1 MPNSYVT
8 FTGNGSNKI
17 FSFAGIDDYL
27 SLSYLKVYINNQL
40 VGSTNYTIDTSGSNE
55 NIEFTSGYGAPP
67 SGSTVKITRETPNTS
82 VGFTSN
88 IVDFTDGSILTAA
101 ELDKGFKGMLHIVQ
115 EAGDTGSGALP
126 KTSDGLSWDAGA
138 KRITN
143 GAVALNPLDFVT
155 KSQLDAVAL
164 YGAITL
170 PQAWAFTGNGSQIEF
185 PLSSPAPT
193 ATVADLYIV
202 EVGGVL
208 QRPGESPNGDYIISE
223 SNLKFTTG
231 APANG
236 VGIRVRNFG
245 NARTVLD
252 VLSAGSITN
261 TYLAT
266 GAVATTNIQNLAVT
280 SDKLGTSSVIAEKLD
295 TGAVTNT
302 KLATDAVTTDKI
314 QNLQVTGD
322 KIANTTVTEAKIGPL
337 AVTTDK
343 IGNNV
348 VTSGKLASNAVG
360 FAQMN
365 QLGAGSTFTSAL
377 GSNHYL
383 RVNSSGVLSLQQL
396 TTIPTNNPSSDLSF
410 SSTTGSDGYKI
421 TNLKNPT
428 NPYDA
433 ANKDYVEG
441 PRIGQ
446 TSYVAMNAGSIALN
460 ISGKSNVA
468 FGGTTVG
475 NFTCPAGQTYSGL
488 IYGTSGGYAKYD
500 VTNSGSSFT
509 NISGG
514 FSGSAGTNTFLAV
527 IVRTT

>member
-55 NIEFTSGYGAPP
+55 NIEFTLAYGAPP
-67 SGSTVKITRETPNTS
+67 SGSTVKIARETPNTS

-126 KTSDGLSWDAGA
+126 KTSDGVSWDAGA

-143 GAVALNPLDFVT
+143 GALALNPLDFVT
-155 KSQLDAVAL
+155 KSQLDSVAL
-164 YGAITL
+164 YGTVTL
-170 PQAWAFTGNGSQIEF
+170 PQAWAFTGNGSQTEF

-223 SNLKFTTG
+223 SSLKFTTG

-252 VLSAGSITN
+252 ALPLGSVTSA
-261 TYLAT
+261 YLAT
-266 GAVATTNIQNLAVT
+266 DAVAIVNIQNLAVT
-280 SDKLGTSSVIAEKLD
+280 SDKLGTSSVIEAKLG

-302 KLATDAVTTDKI
+302 KLATDAVTTNNI
-314 QNLQVTGD
+314 QNLQVTGE
-322 KIANTTVTEAKIGPL
+322 KIANTTVTETKIGPL

-343 IGNNV
+343 IGNSA
-348 VTSGKLASNAVG
+348 VTSAKIQSNAVG

-365 QLGAGSTFTSAL
+365 QLAAGSTFTGSL

-383 RVNSSGVLSLQQL
+383 RVNSSGVLSLQPL
-396 TTIPTNNPSSDLSF
+396 TTIPANNPVADLDF
-410 SSTTGSDGYKI
+410 SSSTGSNGYKI
-421 TNLKNPT
+421 ANLKNPT
-428 NPYDA
+428 NLRDA
-433 ANKDYVEG
+433 TNKDYVDG
-441 PRIGQ
+441 PRLGQ
-446 TSYVAMNAGSIALN
+446 TSYVAMESGTIVLN
-460 ISGKSNVA
+460 ISGKSNVV
-468 FGGTTVG
+468 FTGSTVG
-475 NFTCPAGQTYSGL
+475 SFSCPAGQVYDGL
-488 IYGTSGGYAKYD
+488 IYGTSGGYAKYN
-500 VTNSGSSFT
+500 VTNSGSTFT

-514 FSGSAGTNTFLAV
+514 YGGTSGTTSFLAV